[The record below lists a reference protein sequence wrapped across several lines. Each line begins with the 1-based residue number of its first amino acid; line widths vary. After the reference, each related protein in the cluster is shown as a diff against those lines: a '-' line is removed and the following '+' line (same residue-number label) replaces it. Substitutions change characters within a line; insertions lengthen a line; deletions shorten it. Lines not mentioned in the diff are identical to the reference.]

1 MGIITAII
9 GLSIVVGIVVLAAV
23 VVGLNW
29 AVQDLTEEVL
39 AHIEST
45 KTTNNNQEEE
55 Q

>member
-9 GLSIVVGIVVLAAV
+9 GLIIVVGLMILTAV

-45 KTTNNNQEEE
+45 KTTNNQEEE

>member
-9 GLSIVVGIVVLAAV
+9 GMIIVVGLVILIAV

-29 AVQDLTEEVL
+29 AIEDLTEEVL
-39 AHIEST
+39 AHIESHN
-45 KTTNNNQEEE
+45 TNSNQEEE